1 MAVLDAELA
10 AYETLKSQLVSTDEN
25 RFALVYGEELMGIFD
40 TAADAIDRG
49 YQTLGNVAFLVKK
62 IERVEHP
69 ISVLSVF

>member
-1 MAVLDAELA
+1 MTVLDTELA
-10 AYETLKSQLVSTDEN
+10 VYESLKSQLLSTDEN
-25 RFALVYGEELMGIFD
+25 RFVLIYGEELIDIFD

-49 YQTLGNVAFLVKK
+49 YQAFGNVAFLVKK